1 MIKRVLTYS
10 FVEGLS
16 KGLNKLLFLL
26 LPLIIPVKDF
36 GYIGLVVALEVLI
49 PYITLLGFDR
59 AVLRFYNDKFPNFEA
74 TIFKSIFCAH
84 WIFIFLAFL
93 TTIFGVQYA
102 FGLRIFPDLI
112 LILLLVYFQS
122 KHSIKL
128 NILRSTS
135 CHNEFFKWR
144 IIQQISKLIFSL
156 IALYFFNNY
165 MSYIIASLVSA
176 TLLELF
182 FKVDYSNENEKKFNN
197 ETFKRLFVFSWPM
210 IFHGIAGNLLGNADK
225 FIIDKYMSVSDVGQ
239 YSFAYT
245 IGSMIVFS
253 YLGLSIYFE
262 PSIYKQKNIN
272 ALEMLIKTF
281 RSLSLLTGSLALLI
295 LILVVEFLLPKVYP
309 SYTSIF
315 WSIPYIAISF
325 LLYPFYLSGNYRLS
339 FFKKTKL
346 IASISIISS
355 ALNIGCNIYFIPK
368 YGVMAAVIINIFTY
382 FIQAFCFTLGS
393 NQKIF
398 SIEMRSLLMTST
410 IIAIVLITKT
420 HLSLIPLTI
429 IFFNIFIHC
438 KDKVEVIHSS

>member
-1 MIKRVLTYS
+1 
-10 FVEGLS
+10 
-16 KGLNKLLFLL
+16 
-26 LPLIIPVKDF
+26 
-36 GYIGLVVALEVLI
+36 
-49 PYITLLGFDR
+49 
-59 AVLRFYNDKFPNFEA
+59 
-74 TIFKSIFCAH
+74 
-84 WIFIFLAFL
+84 
-93 TTIFGVQYA
+93 
-102 FGLRIFPDLI
+102 
-112 LILLLVYFQS
+112 
-122 KHSIKL
+122 
-128 NILRSTS
+128 
-135 CHNEFFKWR
+135 
-144 IIQQISKLIFSL
+144 
-156 IALYFFNNY
+156 
-165 MSYIIASLVSA
+165 VSA

-182 FKVDYSNENEKKFNN
+182 FKVDYYDENEKKFNN

-355 ALNIGCNIYFIPK
+355 VLNIGCNIYFIPK

-410 IIAIVLITKT
+410 VIAIVLITKT

-429 IFFNIFIHC
+429 IFFNIFIRY
-438 KDKVEVIHSS
+438 KDKMEIIHSS